1 MAKQA
6 LGLGTIA
13 NDNTGDTLRAG
24 GDKIND
30 NFSELYSA
38 LGNGTTLTVNVT
50 NPAAG
55 QVLRYNGSTFLPSDY
70 TNLTAALDVN
80 GNSIISSSNGNI
92 NIAPNGTGNLTLG
105 VGSITSTFSGTD
117 GSIDLPT
124 TVKYKNEYTSLAAA
138 PAAATYTGYFFTVD
152 GDDKP
157 YVNINIT
164 AGGVGDTRAALLT
177 QYSGIDDLAN
187 VDVTTVAPNLNQ
199 TLKWNGTNWV
209 PADDNAGVS
218 SVNLFATVA
227 GDSGST
233 TADSQTDTLTIAGGT
248 NITTAVSGDTLTVN
262 FSGTLTTTLAALT
275 DTNTA
280 GLTQGDN
287 LFYNG
292 TSWVVTRSP
301 LTWYEIGAPVEDASS
316 DFLISGPG
324 LNGAVRDP
332 TLYVH
337 RGFSYAFDNSV
348 EGGGHPFRI
357 QSSQGLTGTPY
368 TTGQSGSGT
377 TVLYWTVPLDAPST
391 LYYQCTLHAAMQGT
405 INVVS

>member
-6 LGLGTIA
+6 LGLGTVA

-30 NFSELYSA
+30 NFDEIYSA
-38 LGNGTTLTVNVT
+38 LGNGSTLTVSVT

-92 NIAPNGTGNLTLG
+92 NIAPNGTGDFTLG

-117 GSIDLPT
+117 GSINFPT
-124 TVKYKNEYTSLAAA
+124 TVKYKNEYASLAAA
-138 PAAATYTGYFFTVD
+138 PAAASYGGYFFTVD
-152 GDDKP
+152 GDDNP

-164 AGGVGDTRAALLT
+164 AGGVGDTRAKLLT
-177 QYSGIDDLAN
+177 EYSGIDALAN
-187 VDVTTVAPNLNQ
+187 VDVTTTAPNLNQ

-248 NITTAVSGDTLTVN
+248 NITTAVSGDTVTVN

-280 GLTQGDN
+280 GITQGDS

-292 TSWVVTRSP
+292 SSWVVTRSP
-301 LTWYEIGAPVEDASS
+301 IIWYEIGAPVEDASS

-324 LNGAVRDP
+324 LTGEVRDP

-337 RGFSYAFDNSV
+337 RGFTYAFDNSV

-377 TVLYWTVPLDAPST
+377 TILYWTVPLDAPST